1 MDCSVALVT
10 GAEAEAYR
18 VLEVPAELEHA
29 FESGASVP
37 LTFNGRLVDDAVLT
51 TPDATYTVRE
61 VTQSNS
67 LLLCA
72 VESADGDIR
81 LSLQHTAPETLEL
94 VRVSP
99 RLDRLSSLLDAS
111 AYAGE
116 AADAPADLAL
126 TRRYK
131 PNEVSSIVQASE
143 AELAAG
149 MRKYHVVELHG
160 TSNQLQDA

>member
-1 MDCSVALVT
+1 MLFLPT
-10 GAEAEAYR
+10 T
-18 VLEVPAELEHA
+18 VLNPE
-29 FESGASVP
+29 
-37 LTFNGRLVDDAVLT
+37 
-51 TPDATYTVRE
+51 TPDGERYVR
-61 VTQSNS
+61 S
-67 LLLCA
+67 
-72 VESADGDIR
+72 R
-81 LSLQHTAPETLEL
+81 LAAAP
-94 VRVSP
+94 
-99 RLDRLSSLLDAS
+99 A

-116 AADAPADLAL
+116 AAEAHADLAL